1 MLYYELNT
9 HMQKKTRS
17 ILEELSSVK
26 VNKDPENFVESRA
39 SHIIDSAINLV
50 NYIRENF
57 DQETAYLLEK
67 KFNAAIKNLDPNKFS
82 KGVTKIKELKDVKNS
97 LSLKEGEL
105 RDEDE

>member
-1 MLYYELNT
+1 
-9 HMQKKTRS
+9 MQKKTRS
-17 ILEELSSVK
+17 ILEELSSVR
-26 VNKDPENFVESRA
+26 VNKEPENFVESRA

-67 KFNAAIKNLDPNKFS
+67 KFNAAIKNLDPDKFS
-82 KGVTKIKELKDVKNS
+82 RGVIKIKELKDVKNS

>member
-1 MLYYELNT
+1 
-9 HMQKKTRS
+9 MQKKTRS
-17 ILEELSSVK
+17 ILEELSSVR
-26 VNKDPENFVESRA
+26 VNKEPENFVESRA

-57 DQETAYLLEK
+57 DEQTAYLLEK
-67 KFNAAIKNLDPNKFS
+67 KFNAAIKNLDSNRFS
-82 KGVTKIKELKDVKNS
+82 RGVSRVKELKDVKNS

>member
-1 MLYYELNT
+1 MTKGLNLITREL
-9 HMQKKTRS
+9 
-17 ILEELSSVK
+17 E
-26 VNKDPENFVESRA
+26 PENFVESRA

-67 KFNAAIKNLDPNKFS
+67 KFNAAIKNLDPDKFS
-82 KGVTKIKELKDVKNS
+82 RGVTKIKELKDVKNS

>member
-1 MLYYELNT
+1 
-9 HMQKKTRS
+9 MQKKTRS
-17 ILEELSSVK
+17 ILEELSSVR
-26 VNKDPENFVESRA
+26 VNKEPENFVESRA

-57 DQETAYLLEK
+57 DQANCISIRKEIQRSHKESR
-67 KFNAAIKNLDPNKFS
+67 PNKFS
-82 KGVTKIKELKDVKNS
+82 RGVTRVKELKDVKNS